1 VLADFYPTVFDAVA
15 LHAAVM
21 EATGAAPEPLLNEGA
36 LEGALNRPR
45 MAAHYED
52 ANLPTQTVLLLIG
65 VALNHPF
72 RDGNKRTALAVADTF
87 LDQNG
92 WIFSGDYLELARRLV
107 DVVALTDRQ
116 EREAAISELISWLD
130 PQLVPTHA
138 LPNASGPRL
147 E

>member
-1 VLADFYPTVFDAVA
+1 
-15 LHAAVM
+15 
-21 EATGAAPEPLLNEGA
+21 
-36 LEGALNRPR
+36 
-45 MAAHYED
+45 MAAHYEG
-52 ANLPTQTVLLLIG
+52 ANLSTQTVLLLTG

-87 LDQNG
+87 LDHNG

-116 EREAAISELISWLD
+116 EREAAVSELISWLD

-138 LPNASGPRL
+138 LPGASGPRA